1 MSGASLAS
9 KRAAFDKQGRPPI
22 YLGEDSPSR
31 TSPGRQPGRC
41 VTDETRKAEHMRPV
55 VVTDNAARRIAEI
68 VASEPAT
75 PLFRVSVEGGG
86 CSGFQYKF
94 DLVGEAQAD
103 DIVLENGAAK
113 VLIDPVS
120 IQYME
125 GAEIDFVDDL
135 IGQSFKIRNPQAT
148 ASCGCGTSFSL

>member
-1 MSGASLAS
+1 
-9 KRAAFDKQGRPPI
+9 
-22 YLGEDSPSR
+22 
-31 TSPGRQPGRC
+31 
-41 VTDETRKAEHMRPV
+41 MRPV

-135 IGQSFKIRNPQAT
+135 IGAAFKVSNPVAT
-148 ASCGCGTSFSL
+148 ASCGCGTSFSI